1 MLALICRRSSHGAFF
16 QPNPW
21 NDSGGLVNMIQ
32 EVGRGC
38 LGRFLQKSGQT
49 QTSLGIQATSRGP
62 ITLALSTIGYRGSEL
77 PSGFPSNS
85 HLAIIPMCMRYCFVT
100 TMGEDMA
107 CHDSYPRRFFMVPSG
122 MKTAAGWTERG
133 QCPMDTTTVLF
144 NKTSL
149 ICGLESVDCS
159 MLARCRSYLLPY
171 WGLPFN
177 LRGLATEP
185 FNSDHIHFLST

>member
-1 MLALICRRSSHGAFF
+1 
-16 QPNPW
+16 
-21 NDSGGLVNMIQ
+21 MIQ

-38 LGRFLQKSGQT
+38 LGRDFSGH
-49 QTSLGIQATSRGP
+49 QATSRGL

-77 PSGFPSNS
+77 PSGFPSNA
-85 HLAIIPMCMRYCFVT
+85 HPAIIPMCMRYCFVT

-122 MKTAAGWTERG
+122 VKTAAGWTERG

-144 NKTSL
+144 NKTSS

-159 MLARCRSYLLPY
+159 MLARCRSYP
-171 WGLPFN
+171 LPFN

-185 FNSDHIHFLST
+185 FNSDHIHSLST